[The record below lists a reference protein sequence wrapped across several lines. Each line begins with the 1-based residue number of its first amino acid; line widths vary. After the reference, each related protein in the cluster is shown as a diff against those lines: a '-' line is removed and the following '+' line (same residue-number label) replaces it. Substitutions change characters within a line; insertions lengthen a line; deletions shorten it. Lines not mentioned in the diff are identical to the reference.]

1 MISFFQTNNVQTF
14 QQKFQYTEGVI
25 LFIIMSTLNT
35 KQILT
40 NTPTTSVYMLLIRP
54 PACDVSYA
62 CAVGARKPV

>member
-1 MISFFQTNNVQTF
+1 MISFFQTSNVQTF
-14 QQKFQYTEGVI
+14 QQKISIYRMVNFVHNYE
-25 LFIIMSTLNT
+25 LST

>member
-1 MISFFQTNNVQTF
+1 MVNFVHN
-14 QQKFQYTEGVI
+14 YE
-25 LFIIMSTLNT
+25 LSTLNT

-62 CAVGARKPV
+62 CAVGGQKLV